1 MNLLRSRGRG
11 SPRIWDTETGM
22 TRGWKNKKGT
32 KRMRE
37 GRGRKETRIGK
48 GYSKETVLSEEGEE
62 GKEEGELNDDSA
74 KKI

>member
-1 MNLLRSRGRG
+1 
-11 SPRIWDTETGM
+11 M